1 MASGQLKVVL
11 QLCVCV
17 WGQGEGGVPHSGYD
31 KHFVIYVYDSS
42 LPPSNGMSRLLAAAA
57 DCFIVPPPPTDTH
70 GQQEAC
76 VSEPMRRGRG

>member
-1 MASGQLKVVL
+1 MSPGKQMASGQLKVVL

-57 DCFIVPPPPTDTH
+57 DCFIVPPPTH
-70 GQQEAC
+70 RHTRTTRSVRQ
-76 VSEPMRRGRG
+76 